1 MLRDNSHTYKV
12 SANEQASAHREPPM
26 AAFIREDVPKGS
38 LLHILG
44 EVDLAN
50 AEEFQT
56 AILELAQGDGEV
68 VVDLTACTYMD
79 SSGLRVLATAHKA
92 IDNRMRIVIPQD
104 GSVHRIFEITGL
116 AEQFNACENVGEAL
130 RKQE

>member
-1 MLRDNSHTYKV
+1 
-12 SANEQASAHREPPM
+12 M
-26 AAFIREDVPKGS
+26 AAFIREDVPNGNI
-38 LLHILG
+38 LHVLG

-50 AEEFQT
+50 ADEFQG
-56 AILELAQGDGEV
+56 AVLELAKEDGEV
-68 VVDLTACTYMD
+68 VVDLTACSYMD

-92 IDNRMRIVIPQD
+92 IDDRLGIVIPKD

-130 RKQE
+130 RKRGSQTPPTH

>member
-1 MLRDNSHTYKV
+1 MNVL
-12 SANEQASAHREPPM
+12 NEKTSGPKEPPT
-26 AAFIREDVPKGS
+26 AAFIREDTSKGDI
-38 LLHILG
+38 LHVLG

-50 AEEFQT
+50 ADEFET
-56 AILELAQGDGEV
+56 AVLEISKGTGEV

-79 SSGLRVLATAHKA
+79 SSGLRVLASVHKA
-92 IDNRMRIVIPQD
+92 VENRLRVVIPKD

-116 AEQFNACENVGEAL
+116 AEQFNACENVDAAL